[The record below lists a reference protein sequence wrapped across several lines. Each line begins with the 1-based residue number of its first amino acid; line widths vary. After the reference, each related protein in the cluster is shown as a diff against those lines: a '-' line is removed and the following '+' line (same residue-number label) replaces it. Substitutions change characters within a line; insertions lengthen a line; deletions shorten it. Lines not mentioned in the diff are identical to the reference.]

1 MEELCDHV
9 ITFWNSKNI
18 LRKWLLCASEKG
30 PVAVPKPPVTGSIIN
45 QRVGGK
51 SDL

>member
-18 LRKWLLCASEKG
+18 LRKWLLCVSGKG
-30 PVAVPKPPVTGSIIN
+30 PVAVPKPPVTDYNKPESW
-45 QRVGGK
+45 GK
-51 SDL
+51 K